1 MASET
6 NSLSKVRF
14 GVTNRINRDDD
25 DGGESMEE
33 RLWILLGFDA
43 ATAKDGREIDMDT
56 AAIAQCSAMHM
67 MILLP
72 GLVRGPCVATVS
84 IYHIDKP
91 CFNEITVETCSI
103 EPDLTSQVKQL

>member
-33 RLWILLGFDA
+33 RLWILLGFDGHGKRWKRDRHGHSSHCPLFSHA
-43 ATAKDGREIDMDT
+43 YDDPSSG
-56 AAIAQCSAMHM
+56 
-67 MILLP
+67 
-72 GLVRGPCVATVS
+72 
-84 IYHIDKP
+84 IYSKLGDYWFIP
-91 CFNEITVETCSI
+91 S
-103 EPDLTSQVKQL
+103 

>member
-43 ATAKDGREIDMDT
+43 ATTKDGREIDMDSSHCPMFSH
-56 AAIAQCSAMHM
+56 AYDDPSS
-67 MILLP
+67 
-72 GLVRGPCVATVS
+72 G
-84 IYHIDKP
+84 IYSKLGDYWFIP
-91 CFNEITVETCSI
+91 S
-103 EPDLTSQVKQL
+103 

>member
-72 GLVRGPCVATVS
+72 GFTLS
-84 IYHIDKP
+84 
-91 CFNEITVETCSI
+91 
-103 EPDLTSQVKQL
+103 